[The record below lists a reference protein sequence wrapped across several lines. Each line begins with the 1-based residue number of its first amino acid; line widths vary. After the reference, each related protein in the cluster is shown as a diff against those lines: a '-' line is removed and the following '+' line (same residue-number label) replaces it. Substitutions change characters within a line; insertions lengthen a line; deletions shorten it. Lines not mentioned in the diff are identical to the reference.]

1 MAEMPNL
8 EPLGKVENILENVVF
23 KGYKT
28 GLTLVIPESGALE
41 GYLQEV
47 KVRLEQSQDFFKG
60 ANIIIDMGKRLIAEN
75 ERVLL
80 VQLMKEFGLNP
91 RFTDELKTKAISN
104 NDRDKMVN
112 EADQFK
118 ATITVKKTVRSGQRI
133 SFEGNLVI
141 MGDVNPGA
149 EVIASGD
156 IIVLGK
162 LRGTAHAGAE
172 GDQTAQ
178 IIAFQLRPVQIR
190 IAGVITRDSEPG
202 PKVKYMGPEVA
213 RIKDGNIQVDRVS
226 Y

>member
-1 MAEMPNL
+1 MAEMPNP
-8 EPLGKVENILENVVF
+8 EPLSKVENAFENVVF

-28 GLTLVIPESGALE
+28 GLTLVIPEVGPLD

-47 KVRLEQSQDFFKG
+47 KMRLDQSQDFFKG
-60 ANIIIDMGKRLIAEN
+60 ANIIIDMGKRSIAEN
-75 ERVLL
+75 ERAFLT
-80 VQLMKEFGLNP
+80 QLIKEFGLNP
-91 RFTDELKTKAISN
+91 RFAEELKTKTTSN
-104 NDRDKMVN
+104 NDNDKMAI

-156 IIVLGK
+156 IIVLGR

-172 GDQTAQ
+172 GDETAQ

-213 RIKDGNIQVDRVS
+213 KIKDGMILVERVN